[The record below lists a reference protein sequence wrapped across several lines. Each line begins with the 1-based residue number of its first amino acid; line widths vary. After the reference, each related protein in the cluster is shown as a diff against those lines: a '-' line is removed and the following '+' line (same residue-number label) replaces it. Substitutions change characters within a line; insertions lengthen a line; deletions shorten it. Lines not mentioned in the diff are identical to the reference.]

1 MAKRRYLLVS
11 LAVICIL
18 ILCGAIGYHFYSQ
31 HKRSVAWS
39 AINHYINKQGIKKED
54 IRVSSFFTEDDG
66 QWHRF
71 ISVKDEKSNIA
82 YEYIYKADIKK
93 VFFSAERVDKKYINR
108 HEWGGGGLDDY
119 QMQHIKHPPL
129 PNSYGYNN

>member
-1 MAKRRYLLVS
+1 MAKHKYWFTS

-18 ILCGAIGYHFYSQ
+18 VLCSVIGYHFYSQ

-39 AINHYINKQGIKKED
+39 AINHYISKQGIKKED
-54 IRVSSFFTEDDG
+54 IRVSSFFTENDG

-82 YEYIYKADIKK
+82 YEYIYKAHIKK
-93 VFFSAERVDKKYINR
+93 VYFTAERIDKKLIDR
-108 HEWGGGGLDDY
+108 HEWGGSGLNDY
-119 QMQHIKHPPL
+119 QMQHIKHPPV
-129 PNSYGYNN
+129 PGSWGYNN